1 MLKEMIDLG
10 FHLYVSIMHT
20 SSVGCVDA
28 SNYLDA
34 STMIEIISAM
44 HAIYRYQDQKRIQG
58 GNN

>member
-10 FHLYVSIMHT
+10 LHEYVPIMHT

-34 STMIEIISAM
+34 STMIEINNLGLI
-44 HAIYRYQDQKRIQG
+44 RI
-58 GNN
+58 